1 MEWLITGVVFLV
13 LQYWIW
19 KSSFFK
25 AKHFPVWFSNAL
37 FTAKAL
43 GGVALFFIYTLYYTN
58 REQADIFKFYDD
70 GITLRHIINE
80 NPSIGYKLFLGDLDE
95 TTLVEEA
102 KLCNWQRPFSK
113 TMLNENR
120 MLIRVHTALSFIT
133 FGLYQL
139 HNLLFCWLA
148 FLGIWFITKAVS
160 PFFSPR
166 SAKFWAVLLFF
177 PSVVLWADGL
187 LKESVLLF
195 ALGVVVW
202 MASHSGFSFV
212 RLIVILM
219 ALLVMAY
226 TRTILAVIVIVA
238 LGGYWASIKVNT
250 NRAMLGL
257 HAMLYVLLI
266 ATALVLPKIDPLYD
280 YFKVIARK
288 QKYTYEEA
296 KIMGANS
303 LVELP
308 RIDKR
313 PVSVIT
319 TVPLGFF
326 YALVQPTPLQSHG
339 KVIVFVN
346 GVENLLFVLL
356 FVFLLLKIQ
365 KQEGERARLFWFL
378 FFIAAVYLSFI
389 GLLVPVLGNM
399 VRYKAVVIP
408 VLMASLLLLQKE
420 QTVLKN

>member
-1 MEWLITGVVFLV
+1 MEWLITVVVFLV

-25 AKHFPVWFSNAL
+25 ATNFPVWYSNAL
-37 FTAKAL
+37 FGAKLL
-43 GGVALFFIYTLYYTN
+43 GGVALFFIYTFYYTN

-70 GITLRHIINE
+70 GIILRKIIE
-80 NPSIGYKLFLGDLDE
+80 DRPAIGFKMLTGCLDE
-95 TTLVEEA
+95 TTKDEEA
-102 KLCNWQRPFSK
+102 KLANWYRPFSK

-120 MLIRVHTALSFIT
+120 LLIRTQAVLSFFS
-133 FGLYQL
+133 FGYYQM
-139 HNLLFCWLA
+139 HNLLFCYLS
-148 FLGIWFITKAVS
+148 FLGIWLITKAIAPLLS
-160 PFFSPR
+160 LRDS
-166 SAKFWAVLLFF
+166 KIWAILLFF
-177 PSVVLWADGL
+177 PSILIWTDGL
-187 LKESVLLF
+187 LKESILLLALGAVVWAATRSRSITKGVLMLLLALVLLAF
-195 ALGVVVW
+195 
-202 MASHSGFSFV
+202 
-212 RLIVILM
+212 
-219 ALLVMAY
+219 
-226 TRTILAVIVIVA
+226 TRTILAVIVVVA
-238 LGGYWASIKVNT
+238 LCGYWFSKRVNT

-257 HAMLYVLLI
+257 HLVLYILLI
-266 ATALVLPKIDPLYD
+266 TVALVLPKIDPLYD

-308 RIDKR
+308 RIDQR
-313 PVSVIT
+313 PISVVT

-326 YALVQPTPLQSHG
+326 YALVQPTPMQAHG
-339 KVIVFVN
+339 KALVFVN
-346 GVENLLFVLL
+346 GIENLLFVVL

-365 KQEGERARLFWFL
+365 KKKGDRARLFWFL

-408 VLMASLLLLQKE
+408 VLMAALLLLQKE
-420 QTVLKN
+420 QPVLKN

>member
-1 MEWLITGVVFLV
+1 MEWLITGFVFLA

-19 KSSFFK
+19 KSPFFK
-25 AKHFPVWFSNAL
+25 AKNFPIWFSNAL
-37 FTAKAL
+37 FAAKAL
-43 GGVALFFIYTLYYTN
+43 GGVTLFFLYTLYYTN

-70 GITLRHIINE
+70 GITLRNIITE
-80 NPSIGYKLFLGDLDE
+80 NPSIGYKLFLGAIDE
-95 TTLVEEA
+95 TTLEEEA
-102 KLCNWQRPFSK
+102 KLCNWRRPFSK

-120 MLIRVHTALSFIT
+120 MLIRVHTALSFFS
-133 FGLYQL
+133 FGVYQL

-148 FLGIWFITKAVS
+148 FLGIWLITKTVS
-160 PFFSPR
+160 SFFSPR

-177 PSVVLWADGL
+177 PSVVLWANGL

-202 MASHSGFSFV
+202 MASRAGFSFI
-212 RLIVILM
+212 RFIVILI

-226 TRTILAVIVIVA
+226 TRTILAVIVVVA
-238 LGGYWASIKVNT
+238 LGGYWTSTKVNS

-266 ATALVLPKIDPLYD
+266 AIALVLPQIDPLYD

-288 QKYTYEEA
+288 QKYTFEEA
-296 KIMGANS
+296 KIIGANS

-308 RIDKR
+308 RIDRR
-313 PVSVIT
+313 PISVIT

-326 YALVQPTPLQSHG
+326 YALAQPTPLQAHG
-339 KVIVFVN
+339 KAIVFFN

-378 FFIAAVYLSFI
+378 FFIAAIYLSFI

-399 VRYKAVVIP
+399 VRYKAVVVPLLI
-408 VLMASLLLLQKE
+408 AALLLLQKE
-420 QTVLKN
+420 QSVLKN

>member
-13 LQYWIW
+13 LHYWIW
-19 KSSFFK
+19 KSTFFK

-70 GITLRHIINE
+70 GIRLRHIINDS
-80 NPSIGYKLFLGDLDE
+80 PSIGCKLFLGDLDE
-95 TTLVEEA
+95 TTLVDEA

-120 MLIRVHTALSFIT
+120 MLIRFHAVLSFFT

-148 FLGIWFITKAVS
+148 FLGIWLITKAVA
-160 PFFSPR
+160 PFFTQKN
-166 SAKFWAVLLFF
+166 AWLWAILLFF
-177 PSVVLWADGL
+177 PSVILWADGL

-195 ALGVVVW
+195 ALGVIVW
-202 MASHSGFSFV
+202 IVNRSEFSVF
-212 RLIVILM
+212 RLIVVLVAVLIL
-219 ALLVMAY
+219 AY
-226 TRTILAVIVIVA
+226 TRTILAVIIVVA
-238 LGGYWASIKVNT
+238 LGGYWASTKVNT
-250 NRAMLGL
+250 NRAMLGF
-257 HAMLYVLLI
+257 HSMLYVVLI
-266 ATALVLPKIDPLYD
+266 TIALILPKIDPLYD
-280 YFKVIARK
+280 YFKVIAKK
-288 QKYTYEEA
+288 QHYTYEEA
-296 KIMGANS
+296 KVTGANS

-313 PVSVIT
+313 PISVIT

-326 YALVQPTPLQSHG
+326 YALIQPTPLQAHG
-339 KVIVFVN
+339 KAIVFIN

-356 FVFLLLKIQ
+356 FIYLLLMVQ
-365 KQEGERARLFWFL
+365 KKEGDRARLFWFL

-408 VLMASLLLLQKE
+408 LLMAALLLLQKD
-420 QTVLKN
+420 QVTLKN

>member
-1 MEWLITGVVFLV
+1 MEWLITGVVFLA

-43 GGVALFFIYTLYYTN
+43 GGIALFFIYTLYYTN

-80 NPSIGYKLFLGDLDE
+80 NPNIGNKLFWGDGDE

-102 KLCNWQRPFSK
+102 KLCNWRRPFSK

-120 MLIRVHTALSFIT
+120 MLIRFHTVLSFIT
-133 FGLYQL
+133 FGMYQL

-148 FLGIWFITKAVS
+148 FLGIWLITKTIS
-160 PFFSPR
+160 PFFSQR
-166 SAKFWAVLLFF
+166 SATLWAVLLFF

-202 MASHSGFSFV
+202 MASRAGFSFL
-212 RLIVILM
+212 RLVVILI

-226 TRTILAVIVIVA
+226 TRTILAVIVVVA
-238 LGGYWASIKVNT
+238 IGGFWASTKVNT
-250 NRAMLGL
+250 NRSMLGL

-266 ATALVLPKIDPLYD
+266 LIALVLPKIDPLYD
-280 YFKVIARK
+280 YFRVIAKK
-288 QKYTYEEA
+288 QYYTYEEA
-296 KIMGANS
+296 KAIGAKS

-313 PVSVIT
+313 PISVIT

-326 YALVQPTPLQSHG
+326 YALLQPTPLQAHG
-339 KVIVFVN
+339 KVIVFIN

-356 FVFLLLKIQ
+356 FVYLLLKIQ
-365 KQEGERARLFWFL
+365 KQKGDRARLFWFL

-408 VLMASLLLLQKE
+408 LLMASLLLLQKE
-420 QTVLKN
+420 QSTQKN

>member
-1 MEWLITGVVFLV
+1 MEWLVTGIVFLV

-19 KSSFFK
+19 KSAFFK
-25 AKHFPVWFSNAL
+25 AKNFPLWFSNAL
-37 FTAKAL
+37 FAAKAL
-43 GGVALFFIYTLYYTN
+43 GGVALFFVYTLYYTN

-70 GITLRHIINE
+70 GITLHHIIND
-80 NPSIGYKLFLGDLDE
+80 NPSIGNKLFWGDGDE

-102 KLCNWQRPFSK
+102 KMCNWRRPFSK

-139 HNLLFCWLA
+139 HNLFFCWLA
-148 FLGIWFITKAVS
+148 FLGIWFITKTVS
-160 PFFSPR
+160 LSFSQR
-166 SAKFWAVLLFF
+166 SATLWAVLLFF

-202 MASHSGFSFV
+202 MASRAGFSLI
-212 RLIVILM
+212 RLAVILI

-238 LGGYWASIKVNT
+238 VGGYWASTKVNR

-266 ATALVLPKIDPLYD
+266 AIALVLPKIDPLYD
-280 YFKVIARK
+280 YFKVIAKK
-288 QKYTYEEA
+288 QHYTYEEA
-296 KIMGANS
+296 KVTGAKS

-308 RIDKR
+308 RIDKS
-313 PVSVIT
+313 PISVIT

-326 YALVQPTPLQSHG
+326 YALLQPTPLQSHG

-356 FVFLLLKIQ
+356 FVFLLLKVQ
-365 KQEGERARLFWFL
+365 KQEGERARLFWLL

-399 VRYKAVVIP
+399 VRYKAVVVPLLI
-408 VLMASLLLLQKE
+408 AALLLLQKE
-420 QTVLKN
+420 KAVIKD